1 MPRQPLPRQPL
12 PRQPLPR
19 QPFRPFTPFFRHRVG
34 LLTAAAA
41 LALAAPVALAA
52 TGGAAEA
59 TRTACVPPGAWADGT
74 GATVE
79 PVPLL
84 RRLADAPVILLGEQ
98 HDKADHHRWQLHTLA
113 GLHALNP
120 DLAVGM
126 EMLPR
131 RLQPVLDR
139 WVAGEMTEGE
149 FLKATD
155 WRTVW
160 GFDPQFYL
168 PILQFARLHRLP
180 VVALNV
186 ERSLIGR
193 TARNGWATIPEAE
206 REGVGTPAAP
216 TEAYRNRLTETL
228 AAHDR
233 SEARSAAPAD
243 APDSAVKRFIEAQG
257 IWDRAMAEKIAETRR
272 TTGRSVVG
280 ILGEGHVARR
290 DGVPYQLADLGIG
303 DSAVL
308 LPWDADRDCDE
319 LDGRIA
325 DAVFGLGPE
334 REDAEPQRPKLGVQL
349 DPGPEGITVGAVSGG
364 SVAAAADLRPG
375 DRILAAAGTTVHAPA
390 DLVAVIRRQAP
401 GTWLPLTIRR
411 DGAEQELVAKFPA
424 EGK

>member
-1 MPRQPLPRQPL
+1 M
-12 PRQPLPR
+12 PR
-19 QPFRPFTPFFRHRVG
+19 QPFRPAAAVSRLRFAV
-34 LLTAAAA
+34 LTAATLCLITGAWAA
-41 LALAAPVALAA
+41 D
-52 TGGAAEA
+52 
-59 TRTACVPPGAWADGT
+59 TARVGCVPPGAWADGT
-74 GATVE
+74 GAAME
-79 PVPLL
+79 AVPLL
-84 RRLADAPVILLGEQ
+84 RRLAEAPVVLLGEQ

-113 GLHALNP
+113 GLQALNP

-155 WRTVW
+155 WRTIW

-193 TARNGWATIPEAE
+193 TARNGWAAIPETE
-206 REGVGTPAAP
+206 REGVGTPAPP

-243 APDSAVKRFIEAQG
+243 APADAPDGAAKRFIEAQG
-257 IWDRAMAEKIAETRR
+257 VWDRAMAEKIAETRR

-280 ILGEGHVARR
+280 ILGEGHVASR
-290 DGVPYQLADLGIG
+290 DGVPHQLADLGIA
-303 DSAVL
+303 DAAVL
-308 LPWDADRDCDE
+308 LPWDADRDCEE

-325 DAVFGLGPE
+325 DAVFGLGTE

-349 DPGPEGITVGAVSGG
+349 DPGPEGIMVGAVSNG
-364 SVAAAADLRPG
+364 SVAAAAGLRTG
-375 DRILAAAGTTVHAPA
+375 DRIMTAAGAPVRAPA

-411 DGAEQELVAKFPA
+411 DGAEQDLVAKFPA
-424 EGK
+424 EAR

>member
-1 MPRQPLPRQPL
+1 M
-12 PRQPLPR
+12 PR
-19 QPFRPFTPFFRHRVG
+19 QPFRPLASLLRRRLV
-34 LLTAAAA
+34 LLTVTA
-41 LALAAPVALAA
+41 LSLTASV
-52 TGGAAEA
+52 GRAAEPLQV
-59 TRTACVPPGAWADGT
+59 ACVPPGVWADSA
-74 GATVE
+74 GAAVE

-84 RRLADAPVILLGEQ
+84 RRLAEAPVVLLGEQ

-113 GLHALNP
+113 GLHAVNP
-120 DLAVGM
+120 DLAVGI

-206 REGVGTPAAP
+206 REGIGNPAAP

-243 APDSAVKRFIEAQG
+243 VPDSAVKRFIEAQG

-272 TTGRSVVG
+272 TTGRLVVG
-280 ILGEGHVARR
+280 ILGEGHVASR
-290 DGVPYQLADLGIG
+290 DGVPHQLADLGIG
-303 DSAVL
+303 DAAVL
-308 LPWDADRDCDE
+308 LPWDSDRDCGE

-349 DPGPEGITVGAVSGG
+349 DPSPEGITVGAVSSG
-364 SVAAAADLRPG
+364 SVAAAAGLRTG
-375 DRILAAAGTTVHAPA
+375 DRILIAAGTPVRAPA

-411 DGAEQELVAKFPA
+411 DGAEQEVVAKFPVDGA
-424 EGK
+424 AHPPQP

>member
-1 MPRQPLPRQPL
+1 M
-12 PRQPLPR
+12 PR
-19 QPFRPFTPFFRHRVG
+19 QPFRPVASVPRQRLA
-34 LLTAAAA
+34 LLTAAALFLTA
-41 LALAAPVALAA
+41 PAWAAD
-52 TGGAAEA
+52 
-59 TRTACVPPGAWADGT
+59 TARVGCVPPGAWADGGGT
-74 GATVE
+74 PVE

-84 RRLADAPVILLGEQ
+84 RRLAEAPVVLLGEQ

-113 GLHALNP
+113 GLRALNP

-149 FLKATD
+149 FLKETD

-186 ERSLIGR
+186 DRSLISR
-193 TARNGWATIPEAE
+193 TARNGWAAIPEAD

-216 TEAYRNRLTETL
+216 TETYRSRLTETL

-233 SEARSAAPAD
+233 SEARSAPDD
-243 APDSAVKRFIEAQG
+243 AANSAATRFIEAQG
-257 IWDRAMAEKIAETRR
+257 VWDRAMAEKIAETRR
-272 TTGRSVVG
+272 TTGRIVVG
-280 ILGEGHVARR
+280 ILGEGHVAGRE
-290 DGVPYQLADLGIG
+290 GVPHQLADLGIG

-308 LPWDADRDCDE
+308 LPWDADRGCDE

-325 DAVFGLGPE
+325 DAVFGLGIG

-349 DPGPEGITVGAVSGG
+349 EPGPEGIIVGAVGDG
-364 SVAAAADLRPG
+364 SVAAVADLRPG
-375 DRILAAAGTTVHAPA
+375 DRILIAAGLPVRAPA

-411 DGAEQELVAKFPA
+411 DGAEREVVAKFPA
-424 EGK
+424 EVR

>member
-1 MPRQPLPRQPL
+1 M
-12 PRQPLPR
+12 PR
-19 QPFRPFTPFFRHRVG
+19 QPFRP
-34 LLTAAAA
+34 
-41 LALAAPVALAA
+41 LAA
-52 TGGAAEA
+52 TLRRRFALLTVVALTLSAPTAWAAEVKA
-59 TRTACVPPGAWADGT
+59 ADAARIGCVPPGVWADGT
-74 GATVE
+74 GTAVE

-84 RRLADAPVILLGEQ
+84 RRISEALVILLGEQ
-98 HDKADHHRWQLHTLA
+98 HDKPDHHRWQLHTLA

-120 DLAVGM
+120 DLAVGL

-139 WVAGEMTEGE
+139 WVAGELTEGE
-149 FLKATD
+149 FLKETD

-186 ERSLIGR
+186 ERSLVSR
-193 TARNGWATIPEAE
+193 TARNGWATIPEAD
-206 REGVGTPAAP
+206 REGVGTPAPP

-233 SEARSAAPAD
+233 SESRAAAPDD
-243 APDSAVKRFIEAQG
+243 APNKAAQRFIEAQG
-257 IWDRAMAEKIAETRR
+257 VWDRAMAEKIAETRR
-272 TTGRSVVG
+272 TTGRSVIG
-280 ILGEGHVARR
+280 ILGEGHVAQRE
-290 DGVPYQLADLGIG
+290 GVPHQLADLGIG
-303 DSAVL
+303 DAAVL
-308 LPWDADRDCDE
+308 LPWGADRDCDD

-349 DPGPEGITVGAVSGG
+349 DPGPEGILVGAVSSG
-364 SVAAAADLRPG
+364 SVAAAAGLRTG
-375 DRILAAAGTTVHAPA
+375 DRILIAAGTAVHAPA

-411 DGAEQELVAKFPA
+411 DGAEQELVAKFPT
-424 EGK
+424 EGR

>member
-1 MPRQPLPRQPL
+1 M
-12 PRQPLPR
+12 PR
-19 QPFRPFTPFFRHRVG
+19 QPFRPAAAVPRRRFA
-34 LLTAAAA
+34 LLTVAA
-41 LALAAPVALAA
+41 LFLGAPTAWA
-52 TGGAAEA
+52 TEAKAEDA
-59 TRTACVPPGAWADGT
+59 VRIGCVPPGVWADGT
-74 GATVE
+74 GVAVE

-84 RRLADAPVILLGEQ
+84 RRIAEAPVVLLGEQ
-98 HDKADHHRWQLHTLA
+98 HDKPDHHRWQLHTLA

-120 DLAVGM
+120 DLAIGM

-139 WVAGEMTEGE
+139 WVAGELTEGE
-149 FLKATD
+149 FLRETD
-155 WRTVW
+155 WRSVW

-186 ERSLIGR
+186 ERSLVSR
-193 TARNGWATIPEAE
+193 TARNGWAAIPEAD
-206 REGVGTPAAP
+206 REGVGTPAPP

-233 SEARSAAPAD
+233 SEARAASDD
-243 APDSAVKRFIEAQG
+243 APNKAAQRFIEAQG
-257 IWDRAMAEKIAETRR
+257 VWDRAMAEKIAETRR
-272 TTGRSVVG
+272 ATGRSVIG

-290 DGVPYQLADLGIG
+290 DGVPHQLADLGIR

-308 LPWDADRDCDE
+308 LPWDANRDCDE
-319 LDGRIA
+319 LDGRLA

-349 DPGPEGITVGAVSGG
+349 DPAPEGITVGAVSNG
-364 SVAAAADLRPG
+364 SVAAAAGLRTG
-375 DRILAAAGTTVHAPA
+375 DRILVAAGTTVHAPA

-411 DGAEQELVAKFPA
+411 DGAEQELVAKFPTERA
-424 EGK
+424 GTP

>member
-1 MPRQPLPRQPL
+1 M
-12 PRQPLPR
+12 
-19 QPFRPFTPFFRHRVG
+19 
-34 LLTAAAA
+34 
-41 LALAAPVALAA
+41 
-52 TGGAAEA
+52 EA
-59 TRTACVPPGAWADGT
+59 
-74 GATVE
+74 
-79 PVPLL
+79 VPLL
-84 RRLADAPVILLGEQ
+84 RRLAEAPVVLLGEQ

-113 GLHALNP
+113 GLQALNP

-155 WRTVW
+155 WRTIW

-193 TARNGWATIPEAE
+193 TARNGWAAIPETE
-206 REGVGTPAAP
+206 REGVGTPAPP

-243 APDSAVKRFIEAQG
+243 APADAPDGAAKRFIEAQG
-257 IWDRAMAEKIAETRR
+257 VWDRAMAEKIAETRR

-280 ILGEGHVARR
+280 ILGEGHVASR
-290 DGVPYQLADLGIG
+290 DGVPHQLADLGIA
-303 DSAVL
+303 DAAVL
-308 LPWDADRDCDE
+308 LPWDADRDCEE

-325 DAVFGLGPE
+325 DAVFGLGTE

-349 DPGPEGITVGAVSGG
+349 DPGPEGIMVGAVSNG
-364 SVAAAADLRPG
+364 SVAAAAGLRTG
-375 DRILAAAGTTVHAPA
+375 DRIMTAAGAPVRAPA

-411 DGAEQELVAKFPA
+411 DGAEQDLVAKFPA
-424 EGK
+424 EAR

>member
-1 MPRQPLPRQPL
+1 M
-12 PRQPLPR
+12 PR
-19 QPFRPFTPFFRHRVG
+19 QPFRPAVAVPRRRLA
-34 LLTAAAA
+34 LLTVAA
-41 LALAAPVALAA
+41 LFLSAPTAWATEAKAEDAARI
-52 TGGAAEA
+52 G
-59 TRTACVPPGAWADGT
+59 CVPPGVWADGT
-74 GATVE
+74 GTAVE

-84 RRLADAPVILLGEQ
+84 RRIAEAPVVLLGER
-98 HDKADHHRWQLHTLA
+98 HDKPDHHRWQLHTLA

-120 DLAVGM
+120 DLAIGM

-139 WVAGEMTEGE
+139 WVAGELTESE
-149 FLKATD
+149 FLKETD
-155 WRTVW
+155 WRAVW

-186 ERSLIGR
+186 ERSLVSR
-193 TARNGWATIPEAE
+193 TARNGWAAIPETD
-206 REGVGTPAAP
+206 REGVGTPAPP
-216 TEAYRNRLTETL
+216 TEEYRKRLNETL

-233 SEARSAAPAD
+233 SEARAAAPDD
-243 APDSAVKRFIEAQG
+243 APNKAAQRFIEAQG
-257 IWDRAMAEKIAETRR
+257 VWDRAMAEKIAETRR
-272 TTGRSVVG
+272 ATGRSVIG

-290 DGVPYQLADLGIG
+290 DGVPHQLADLGIG
-303 DSAVL
+303 EAAVL
-308 LPWDADRDCDE
+308 LPWDVDRDCDE

-349 DPGPEGITVGAVSGG
+349 DPAPDGITVGAVSSG
-364 SVAAAADLRPG
+364 SVAAAAGLRTG
-375 DRILAAAGTTVHAPA
+375 DRILVAAGMPVRAPA

-411 DGAEQELVAKFPA
+411 DGAEQELVAKFPM
-424 EGK
+424 EGR

>member
-1 MPRQPLPRQPL
+1 M
-12 PRQPLPR
+12 PR
-19 QPFRPFTPFFRHRVG
+19 QPFRP
-34 LLTAAAA
+34 
-41 LALAAPVALAA
+41 AAPVPRLRFALLTVAA
-52 TGGAAEA
+52 LVLSAPSAWATEARAEDAA
-59 TRTACVPPGAWADGT
+59 RIGCVPPGVWADGT
-74 GATVE
+74 GTAVE

-84 RRLADAPVILLGEQ
+84 RRIAEAPVVLLGEQ
-98 HDKADHHRWQLHTLA
+98 HDKPDHHRWQFHTLA

-120 DLAVGM
+120 DLAIGM

-139 WVAGEMTEGE
+139 WVAGDLTESE
-149 FLKATD
+149 FLKQTD

-186 ERSLIGR
+186 ERSLVSR
-193 TARNGWATIPEAE
+193 TARNGWAAIPEAE
-206 REGVGTPAAP
+206 REGIGTPAPP
-216 TEAYRNRLTETL
+216 TDAYRSRLTETL
-228 AAHDR
+228 AAHDH
-233 SEARSAAPAD
+233 SEARASAPDD
-243 APDSAVKRFIEAQG
+243 APNKAAQRFIEAQG
-257 IWDRAMAEKIAETRR
+257 VWDRAMAEKIAETRR
-272 TTGRSVVG
+272 TTGRSVIG

-290 DGVPYQLADLGIG
+290 DGVPHQLADLGIG
-303 DSAVL
+303 DAAVL

-349 DPGPEGITVGAVSGG
+349 DPTPEGIRVGAVGTG
-364 SVAAAADLRPG
+364 SVAEAAGLRTG
-375 DRILAAAGTTVHAPA
+375 DRILVAAGTPVRAPA

-411 DGAEQELVAKFPA
+411 DGAEQELVAKFPT
-424 EGK
+424 EGAGTP

>member
-1 MPRQPLPRQPL
+1 M
-12 PRQPLPR
+12 PR
-19 QPFRPFTPFFRHRVG
+19 QPFRPAAAVPRRRVA
-34 LLTAAAA
+34 LLTVAA
-41 LALAAPVALAA
+41 LFLSAPTAWA
-52 TGGAAEA
+52 TEARAEDA
-59 TRTACVPPGAWADGT
+59 VRIGCVPPGVWADGT
-74 GATVE
+74 GVAVE

-84 RRLADAPVILLGEQ
+84 RRIAEAPVVLLGEQ
-98 HDKADHHRWQLHTLA
+98 HDKPDHHRWQLHTLA

-120 DLAVGM
+120 DLAIGM

-139 WVAGEMTEGE
+139 WVAGELTEGE
-149 FLKATD
+149 FLRETD
-155 WRTVW
+155 WRSVW

-186 ERSLIGR
+186 ERSLVSR
-193 TARNGWATIPEAE
+193 TARNGWAAIPEAD
-206 REGVGTPAAP
+206 REGVGTPAPP

-233 SEARSAAPAD
+233 SEARAASDD
-243 APDSAVKRFIEAQG
+243 APNKAAQRFIEAQG
-257 IWDRAMAEKIAETRR
+257 VWDRAMAEKIAETRR
-272 TTGRSVVG
+272 ATGRSVIG

-290 DGVPYQLADLGIG
+290 DGVPHQLADLGIR

-308 LPWDADRDCDE
+308 LPWDANRDCDE
-319 LDGRIA
+319 LDGRLA

-349 DPGPEGITVGAVSGG
+349 DPAPEGITVGAVSNG
-364 SVAAAADLRPG
+364 SVAAAAGLRTG
-375 DRILAAAGTTVHAPA
+375 DRILVAAGTTVHAPA

-411 DGAEQELVAKFPA
+411 DGAEQELVAKFPTERA
-424 EGK
+424 GTP

>member
-1 MPRQPLPRQPL
+1 M
-12 PRQPLPR
+12 PR
-19 QPFRPFTPFFRHRVG
+19 QPFRPLASLLRRRLVPLTVTA
-34 LLTAAAA
+34 LSLTASAGW
-41 LALAAPVALAA
+41 
-52 TGGAAEA
+52 TAEPLRV
-59 TRTACVPPGAWADGT
+59 TCVPPGVWADSA
-74 GATVE
+74 GAAVE

-84 RRLADAPVILLGEQ
+84 RRLAEAPVVLLGEQ

-206 REGVGTPAAP
+206 REGVGMPATP

-228 AAHDR
+228 AAHDL

-257 IWDRAMAEKIAETRR
+257 VWDRAMAEKIAETRR
-272 TTGRSVVG
+272 TTGRVVVG

-290 DGVPYQLADLGIG
+290 DGVPHQLADLGIG

-349 DPGPEGITVGAVSGG
+349 DPGPEGITVGAVSSG
-364 SVAAAADLRPG
+364 SVAAAAGLRTG
-375 DRILAAAGTTVHAPA
+375 DRILIAAGTPVRAPA

-411 DGAEQELVAKFPA
+411 DGAEQEVVAKFPVDGEA
-424 EGK
+424 HPPQP

>member
-1 MPRQPLPRQPL
+1 MLAMS
-12 PRQPLPR
+12 
-19 QPFRPFTPFFRHRVG
+19 TP
-34 LLTAAAA
+34 AAW
-41 LALAAPVALAA
+41 
-52 TGGAAEA
+52 AAEA
-59 TRTACVPPGAWADGT
+59 ARVACVPPGVWADGT
-74 GATVE
+74 GAAVE

-84 RRLADAPVILLGEQ
+84 RRLAEAPVVLLGEQ
-98 HDKADHHRWQLHTLA
+98 HDKADHHRWQLHILA

-131 RLQPVLDR
+131 RLQPLLDR

-180 VVALNV
+180 LVALNV
-186 ERSLIGR
+186 ERSLISR
-193 TARNGWATIPEAE
+193 TARNGWAAIPEAE
-206 REGVGTPAAP
+206 REGVGTPATP

-228 AAHDR
+228 AAHDH

-243 APDSAVKRFIEAQG
+243 APANASDSAAKRFIEAQSV
-257 IWDRAMAEKIAETRR
+257 WDRAMAEKIAETRR
-272 TTGRSVVG
+272 TTGRNVVG

-290 DGVPYQLADLGIG
+290 DGVPHQLVDLGIG

-349 DPGPEGITVGAVSGG
+349 DPGPEGITVGAVSTG
-364 SVAAAADLRPG
+364 SVAAAAGLRTG
-375 DRILAAAGTTVHAPA
+375 DRILVAAGTAVHVPA

-411 DGAEQELVAKFPA
+411 DGAEQEMVAKFPV

>member
-1 MPRQPLPRQPL
+1 MTAAVLSLTAPAWAADAG
-12 PRQPLPR
+12 
-19 QPFRPFTPFFRHRVG
+19 RVG
-34 LLTAAAA
+34 CL
-41 LALAAPVALAA
+41 
-52 TGGAAEA
+52 
-59 TRTACVPPGAWADGT
+59 PPGAWADGT
-74 GATVE
+74 GAAME

-84 RRLADAPVILLGEQ
+84 RRLAEAPVVLLGEQ

-149 FLKATD
+149 FLKETD

-186 ERSLIGR
+186 DRALISR
-193 TARNGWATIPEAE
+193 TARNGWAAIPEAD

-216 TEAYRNRLTETL
+216 TAAYRSRLIETL

-233 SEARSAAPAD
+233 SEARSAAPDD
-243 APDSAVKRFIEAQG
+243 AANSAATRFIEAQG
-257 IWDRAMAEKIAETRR
+257 VWDRAMAEKIAETRR
-272 TTGRSVVG
+272 TTGRIVVG
-280 ILGEGHVARR
+280 ILGEGHVAGRE
-290 DGVPYQLADLGIG
+290 GVPHQLADLGIG

-308 LPWDADRDCDE
+308 LPWDADRGCDE

-325 DAVFGLGPE
+325 DAVFGLGIG

-349 DPGPEGITVGAVSGG
+349 EPGPEGIVVGTVGDG
-364 SVAAAADLRPG
+364 SVAAAAGLRIG
-375 DRILAAAGTTVHAPA
+375 DRILIAAGLPVRAPA

-411 DGAEQELVAKFPA
+411 DGAEREVVAKFPA
-424 EGK
+424 EVR

>member
-1 MPRQPLPRQPL
+1 M
-12 PRQPLPR
+12 PR
-19 QPFRPFTPFFRHRVG
+19 QPFRP
-34 LLTAAAA
+34 
-41 LALAAPVALAA
+41 AAPVPRLRFALLTVAA
-52 TGGAAEA
+52 LFLSAASAWAAEA
-59 TRTACVPPGAWADGT
+59 RAEDAPRIGCVPPGVWADGT
-74 GATVE
+74 GTAVE

-84 RRLADAPVILLGEQ
+84 RRIAEAPVVLLGEQ
-98 HDKADHHRWQLHTLA
+98 HDKPDHHRWQLHTLA

-139 WVAGEMTEGE
+139 WVAGELTEGE
-149 FLKATD
+149 FLKETD

-186 ERSLIGR
+186 ERSLVSR
-193 TARNGWATIPEAE
+193 TARNGWAAIPEAD
-206 REGVGTPAAP
+206 REGVGTPAPP
-216 TEAYRNRLTETL
+216 TEAYRKRLTETL

-233 SEARSAAPAD
+233 SEARAASDD
-243 APDSAVKRFIEAQG
+243 APNRAAQRFIEAQG
-257 IWDRAMAEKIAETRR
+257 VWDRAMAEKIAETRR
-272 TTGRSVVG
+272 TTGRSVIG
-280 ILGEGHVARR
+280 ILGEGHVAGRE
-290 DGVPYQLADLGIG
+290 GVPHQLADLGIG
-303 DSAVL
+303 DAAVL
-308 LPWDADRDCDE
+308 LPWDADRDCEE

-349 DPGPEGITVGAVSGG
+349 DPAPDGIRVGAVGNG
-364 SVAAAADLRPG
+364 SVAEAAGLRTG
-375 DRILAAAGTTVHAPA
+375 DRILIAAGTQVRVPA

-411 DGAEQELVAKFPA
+411 DGAEQELVAKFPTERA
-424 EGK
+424 GTP

>member
-1 MPRQPLPRQPL
+1 M
-12 PRQPLPR
+12 PR
-19 QPFRPFTPFFRHRVG
+19 QPFRPLAPKSRRRFALVTIATLVM
-34 LLTAAAA
+34 TAPAAW
-41 LALAAPVALAA
+41 
-52 TGGAAEA
+52 GAEA
-59 TRTACVPPGAWADGT
+59 ARVACVPPGAWADGT
-74 GATVE
+74 GAVME

-84 RRLADAPVILLGEQ
+84 RRLAEAPVVLLGEQ
-98 HDKADHHRWQLHTLA
+98 HDRADHHRWQLHTLA

-206 REGVGTPAAP
+206 REGVGNPAAP

-243 APDSAVKRFIEAQG
+243 SPDSAAKRFIEAQG
-257 IWDRAMAEKIAETRR
+257 VWDRAMAEKIAETRR
-272 TTGRSVVG
+272 TTGRVVVG

-290 DGVPYQLADLGIG
+290 DGVPHQLADLGIG

-308 LPWDADRDCDE
+308 LPWEVDRDCDE

-325 DAVFGLGPE
+325 DAVFGLGPA

-364 SVAAAADLRPG
+364 SVAAAAGLRTG
-375 DRILAAAGTTVHAPA
+375 DRILIAAGTPVRAPA

-411 DGAEQELVAKFPA
+411 DGLEQELVAKFPV

>member
-1 MPRQPLPRQPL
+1 M
-12 PRQPLPR
+12 PR
-19 QPFRPFTPFFRHRVG
+19 QPFRP
-34 LLTAAAA
+34 
-41 LALAAPVALAA
+41 AAPVPRLRFALLTVAA
-52 TGGAAEA
+52 LFLSVPAARATEA
-59 TRTACVPPGAWADGT
+59 RAEDAARIGCVPPGVWADGT
-74 GATVE
+74 GTAVE

-84 RRLADAPVILLGEQ
+84 RRIAEAPVVLLGEQ
-98 HDKADHHRWQLHTLA
+98 HDKPDHHRWQLHTLA

-120 DLAVGM
+120 DLAIGM

-139 WVAGEMTEGE
+139 WVAGDLTESE
-149 FLKATD
+149 FLKQTD

-160 GFDPQFYL
+160 GFEPQFYL

-186 ERSLIGR
+186 ERSLVSR
-193 TARNGWATIPEAE
+193 TARNGWATIPEAD
-206 REGVGTPAAP
+206 REGVGTPAPP
-216 TEAYRNRLTETL
+216 TDAYRSRLTETL
-228 AAHDR
+228 AAHDH
-233 SEARSAAPAD
+233 SEARAAAPDD
-243 APDSAVKRFIEAQG
+243 APNKAAQRFIEAQG
-257 IWDRAMAEKIAETRR
+257 VWDRAMAEKIAETRR
-272 TTGRSVVG
+272 TTGRSVIG

-290 DGVPYQLADLGIG
+290 EGVPHQLADLGIG
-303 DSAVL
+303 DAAVL

-349 DPGPEGITVGAVSGG
+349 DPTPEGIRVGAVGNG
-364 SVAAAADLRPG
+364 SVAEAAGLRTG
-375 DRILAAAGTTVHAPA
+375 DRILVAAGTPVRAPA

-411 DGAEQELVAKFPA
+411 DGAEQELVAKFPT
-424 EGK
+424 EGAGTP

>member
-1 MPRQPLPRQPL
+1 M
-12 PRQPLPR
+12 PR
-19 QPFRPFTPFFRHRVG
+19 QPFRPAAAVPRRRVA
-34 LLTAAAA
+34 LLTVAA
-41 LALAAPVALAA
+41 LFLSAPTAWA
-52 TGGAAEA
+52 TEAKAEDA
-59 TRTACVPPGAWADGT
+59 VRIACVPPGVWADGT
-74 GATVE
+74 GMAVE

-84 RRLADAPVILLGEQ
+84 RRIAEAPVVLLGEQ
-98 HDKADHHRWQLHTLA
+98 HDKPDHHRWQLHTLA

-120 DLAVGM
+120 DLAIGM

-139 WVAGEMTEGE
+139 WVAGELTEGE
-149 FLKATD
+149 FLRETD

-186 ERSLIGR
+186 ERSLVSR
-193 TARNGWATIPEAE
+193 TARNGWAAIPEAD
-206 REGVGTPAAP
+206 REGVGTPAPP

-233 SEARSAAPAD
+233 SEARAASDD
-243 APDSAVKRFIEAQG
+243 APNKAAQRFIEAQG
-257 IWDRAMAEKIAETRR
+257 VWDRAMAEKIAETRR
-272 TTGRSVVG
+272 ATGRSVIG

-290 DGVPYQLADLGIG
+290 DGVPHQLADLGIR

-308 LPWDADRDCDE
+308 LPWDANRDCDE
-319 LDGRIA
+319 LDGRLA

-334 REDAEPQRPKLGVQL
+334 REDVEPQRPKLGVQL
-349 DPGPEGITVGAVSGG
+349 DPAPEGITVGAVSNG
-364 SVAAAADLRPG
+364 SVAAAAGLRTG
-375 DRILAAAGTTVHAPA
+375 DRILIAAGTAVHAPA

-411 DGAEQELVAKFPA
+411 DGAEQELVAKFPTERA
-424 EGK
+424 GTP

>member
-1 MPRQPLPRQPL
+1 M
-12 PRQPLPR
+12 PR
-19 QPFRPFTPFFRHRVG
+19 QPFRPAAAVPRRRVA
-34 LLTAAAA
+34 LLTVAA
-41 LALAAPVALAA
+41 LFLSAPTAWA
-52 TGGAAEA
+52 TEAKAEDA
-59 TRTACVPPGAWADGT
+59 VRIACVPPGVWADGT
-74 GATVE
+74 GMAVE

-84 RRLADAPVILLGEQ
+84 RRIAEAPVVLLGEQ
-98 HDKADHHRWQLHTLA
+98 HDKPDHHRWQLHTLA

-120 DLAVGM
+120 DLAIGM

-139 WVAGEMTEGE
+139 WVAGELTEGE
-149 FLKATD
+149 FLRETD
-155 WRTVW
+155 WRSVW

-186 ERSLIGR
+186 ERSLVSR
-193 TARNGWATIPEAE
+193 TARNGWAAIPEAD
-206 REGVGTPAAP
+206 REGVGTPAPP

-233 SEARSAAPAD
+233 SEARAASDD
-243 APDSAVKRFIEAQG
+243 APNKAAQRFIEAQG
-257 IWDRAMAEKIAETRR
+257 VWDRAMAEKIAETRR
-272 TTGRSVVG
+272 ATGRSVIG

-290 DGVPYQLADLGIG
+290 DGVPHQLADLGIR

-308 LPWDADRDCDE
+308 LPWDANRDCDE
-319 LDGRIA
+319 LDGRLA

-349 DPGPEGITVGAVSGG
+349 DPAPEGITVGAVSNG
-364 SVAAAADLRPG
+364 SVAAAAGLRTG
-375 DRILAAAGTTVHAPA
+375 DRILVAAGTTVHAPA

-411 DGAEQELVAKFPA
+411 DGAEQELVAKFPTERA
-424 EGK
+424 GTP

>member
-1 MPRQPLPRQPL
+1 M
-12 PRQPLPR
+12 PR
-19 QPFRPFTPFFRHRVG
+19 QPFRPLAAVPRLRFA
-34 LLTAAAA
+34 LLTVAA
-41 LALAAPVALAA
+41 LFLSAPTAW
-52 TGGAAEA
+52 AAEA
-59 TRTACVPPGAWADGT
+59 RAEDAARIGCVPPGVWADGT
-74 GATVE
+74 GTAVE

-84 RRLADAPVILLGEQ
+84 RRIAEAPVVLLGEQ
-98 HDKADHHRWQLHTLA
+98 HDKPDHHRWQLHTLA

-139 WVAGEMTEGE
+139 WVAGELTENE
-149 FLKATD
+149 FLKQTD

-186 ERSLIGR
+186 ERSLVSR
-193 TARNGWATIPEAE
+193 TARNGWAAIPEAD
-206 REGVGTPAAP
+206 REGVGTPAPP
-216 TEAYRNRLTETL
+216 TDAYRNRLTETL

-233 SEARSAAPAD
+233 SEARAAAPDD
-243 APDSAVKRFIEAQG
+243 APSKAAQRFIEAQG
-257 IWDRAMAEKIAETRR
+257 VWDRAMAEKIAETRR
-272 TTGRSVVG
+272 ATGRSVIG

-290 DGVPYQLADLGIG
+290 EGVPHQLADLGIG
-303 DSAVL
+303 DAAVL

-349 DPGPEGITVGAVSGG
+349 DPTPEGIRVGAVGNG
-364 SVAAAADLRPG
+364 SVAEAAGLRTG
-375 DRILAAAGTTVHAPA
+375 DRILIAAGMPVRAPA

-411 DGAEQELVAKFPA
+411 DGAEQDVVAKFPA
-424 EGK
+424 DGAGTP

>member
-1 MPRQPLPRQPL
+1 M
-12 PRQPLPR
+12 PR
-19 QPFRPFTPFFRHRVG
+19 QPFR
-34 LLTAAAA
+34 
-41 LALAAPVALAA
+41 LAAPAPRRLIALLGLAFLSFADPFRAA
-52 TGGAAEA
+52 DAQAADARATDVGSGDAVRTG
-59 TRTACVPPGAWADGT
+59 CVPPGLWADGT
-74 GATVE
+74 GAAME
-79 PVPLL
+79 PVPLM
-84 RRLADAPVILLGEQ
+84 RRLSEAPVVLLGEQ
-98 HDKADHHRWQLHTLA
+98 HDKPDHHRWQLHTLA

-120 DLAVGM
+120 DLAIGM

-139 WVAGEMTEGE
+139 WTAGGMTEGE
-149 FLKATD
+149 FLKAME

-186 ERSLIGR
+186 ERSLISR

-206 REGVGTPAAP
+206 REGVGTPAPP
-216 TEAYRNRLTETL
+216 TEAYRTRLTETL

-233 SEARSAAPAD
+233 SEARSAARAD
-243 APDSAVKRFIEAQG
+243 TAADVADSAAKRFIEAQG
-257 IWDRAMAEKIAETRR
+257 VWDRAMAERIAETRR
-272 TTGRSVVG
+272 ATGRSVIG
-280 ILGEGHVARR
+280 ILGEGHVAGR
-290 DGVPYQLADLGIG
+290 DGVPHQLADLGIA
-303 DSAVL
+303 DAAVL

-334 REDAEPQRPKLGVQL
+334 REDAEPPRPKLGVQL
-349 DPGPEGITVGAVSGG
+349 DPGPEGITVGAVSAG

-375 DRILAAAGTTVHAPA
+375 DRILIAAGMPVHAPA
-390 DLVAVIRRQAP
+390 DLVALIRRQAP

-411 DGAEQELVAKFPA
+411 DGAERELVAKFPA
-424 EGK
+424 EGR

>member
-1 MPRQPLPRQPL
+1 M
-12 PRQPLPR
+12 
-19 QPFRPFTPFFRHRVG
+19 
-34 LLTAAAA
+34 LTFAA
-41 LALAAPVALAA
+41 LSLATSA
-52 TGGAAEA
+52 GWAAEPE
-59 TRTACVPPGAWADGT
+59 RVACVPPGVWADGT
-74 GATVE
+74 GAAVE

-84 RRLADAPVILLGEQ
+84 RRVADAPVILLGEQ
-98 HDKADHHRWQLHTLA
+98 HDRADHHRWQLHTLA

-120 DLAVGM
+120 ELAVGM

-193 TARNGWATIPEAE
+193 TARNGWAAIPEAE
-206 REGVGTPAAP
+206 REGVGNPAAP

-233 SEARSAAPAD
+233 SEARSTAPAD
-243 APDSAVKRFIEAQG
+243 SPDSAAKRFIEAQG
-257 IWDRAMAEKIAETRR
+257 VWDRAMAEKIAETRR

-290 DGVPYQLADLGIG
+290 DGVPHQLADLGIV
-303 DSAVL
+303 DSAIL
-308 LPWDADRDCDE
+308 LPWDADRDCDD

-325 DAVFGLGPE
+325 DAVFGLGLA

-349 DPGPEGITVGAVSGG
+349 EPGPEGITVGTVSSG
-364 SVAAAADLRPG
+364 SVAAVAGLRTG
-375 DRILAAAGTTVHAPA
+375 DRILVAAGTPVRAPA

-411 DGAEQELVAKFPA
+411 DGAEQELVAKFPV
-424 EGK
+424 EGR